1 MAQFS
6 CEAHAGGCS
15 GSWRQQGSQ
24 NQKTFLVWQKMMQ
37 QDDIV
42 KIRHGH
48 KVRVSRGDNK
58 TRPKSGK
65 AEKKE
70 RNLALLCNQLF

>member
-1 MAQFS
+1 
-6 CEAHAGGCS
+6 
-15 GSWRQQGSQ
+15 
-24 NQKTFLVWQKMMQ
+24 MMQ